1 MTVSTVGRLAL
12 ARSEPER
19 RALVRAFAR
28 AGRERLLAFDLVD
41 DHAHAAI
48 SGERPRMIARDLRR
62 SLAVVRPDLEFEAP
76 HLKLVDT
83 RRYLRWLL
91 TYLLVQPAKHGLDA
105 HPALW
110 TGSCFQDLVGARLLT
125 GFSVAPLRA
134 ALPRLRLWSLFRDVG
149 LEEAQLPRAP
159 DDLLRRAGVGR
170 LTDLAAGVYAVDPE
184 FVGRS
189 SLVVAARTLASAVGV
204 QLGFSRTRLAPFLG
218 ATPQTVG
225 RLASRRLA
233 PAAEQALRL
242 RFGLEERVQRRGRPA
257 A

>member
-1 MTVSTVGRLAL
+1 
-12 ARSEPER
+12 
-19 RALVRAFAR
+19 
-28 AGRERLLAFDLVD
+28 
-41 DHAHAAI
+41 
-48 SGERPRMIARDLRR
+48 
-62 SLAVVRPDLEFEAP
+62 
-76 HLKLVDT
+76 
-83 RRYLRWLL
+83 
-91 TYLLVQPAKHGLDA
+91 
-105 HPALW
+105 
-110 TGSCFQDLVGARLLT
+110 
-125 GFSVAPLRA
+125 
-134 ALPRLRLWSLFRDVG
+134 LFRDVG
-149 LEEAQLPRAP
+149 LEEAQLSPAS

-184 FVGRS
+184 LGGRS

-242 RFGLEERVQRRGRPA
+242 RFGLEERVQWRGRPA

>member
-1 MTVSTVGRLAL
+1 MAKGQRPPLAG
-12 ARSEPER
+12 SW
-19 RALVRAFAR
+19 F
-28 AGRERLLAFDLVD
+28 LL
-41 DHAHAAI
+41 HW
-48 SGERPRMIARDLRR
+48 G
-62 SLAVVRPDLEFEAP
+62 
-76 HLKLVDT
+76 
-83 RRYLRWLL
+83 
-91 TYLLVQPAKHGLDA
+91 YLLVQPAKQGLDA

-149 LEEAQLPRAP
+149 LEETQLRPAP
-159 DDLLRRAGVGR
+159 DNQLRRAGVGR
-170 LTDLAAGVYAVDPE
+170 LADLAAGVYAVDPE

-189 SLVVAARTLASAVGV
+189 SLVVAARTLASAIGV

-225 RLASRRLA
+225 RLARRRLA
-233 PAAEQALRL
+233 PAAEHALRL
-242 RFGLEERVQRRGRPA
+242 RFALEERVQWRGRPA